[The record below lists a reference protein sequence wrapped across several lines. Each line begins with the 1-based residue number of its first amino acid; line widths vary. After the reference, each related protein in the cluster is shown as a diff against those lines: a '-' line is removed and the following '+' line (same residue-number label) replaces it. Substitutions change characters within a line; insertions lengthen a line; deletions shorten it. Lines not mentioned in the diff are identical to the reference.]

1 MPLDDPHAALR
12 DEVMRTVLEGPGETP
27 PALRQSAAAGHG
39 VPADLAE
46 LVDKIHR
53 HAYQVTDAD
62 VAQLQARYGDDRMF
76 EIIVSATLGAARHR
90 LARGLAALEE
100 A

>member
-1 MPLDDPHAALR
+1 MALDDPHAALR
-12 DEVMRTVLEGPGETP
+12 DEVMRTVLEGPGETA
-27 PALRQSAAAGHG
+27 PALRQAVAAGHG

-46 LVDKIHR
+46 LVAKIQR
-53 HAYQVTDAD
+53 HAYTVTDED
-62 VAQLQARYGDDRMF
+62 VARLQALHGDDRMF

-90 LARGLAALEE
+90 LARGRAALEE